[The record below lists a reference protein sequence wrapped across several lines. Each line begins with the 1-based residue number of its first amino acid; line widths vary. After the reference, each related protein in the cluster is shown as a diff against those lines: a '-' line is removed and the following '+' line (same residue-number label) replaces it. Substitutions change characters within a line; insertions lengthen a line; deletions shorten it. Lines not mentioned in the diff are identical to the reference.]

1 MRNLKL
7 FYSLI
12 ALQEIWNVPQNLEF
26 ILENY
31 HPLHFRIRDKQGL
44 NNNAGGD
51 VGLWVKNTYYFE
63 KNECSLIFI
72 PRVFEFIKIKTGK
85 NKYIL
90 VGNIYPPNSAPYSP

>member
-1 MRNLKL
+1 M
-7 FYSLI
+7 
-12 ALQEIWNVPQNLEF
+12 W
-26 ILENY
+26 
-31 HPLHFRIRDKQGL
+31 
-44 NNNAGGD
+44 GD
-51 VGLWVKNTYYFE
+51 FE